1 MLNLPSQSQA
11 SKLLAWMPLTL
22 MFALPQAMSQ
32 AYPTKPIRF
41 LIPQIA
47 GSAYDLAGR
56 VITGKMSETLGQP
69 FISENQPGASGIPA
83 AATVAKATPDGY
95 TLLWG
100 SPGQN
105 IMAQLVMKNVPYD
118 GMKDFT
124 PISIGASAVQVL
136 IVKPSLPVNSV
147 AELVDYAKRNPG
159 KLSYGSS
166 GIGSG
171 YHLAAETLNQAAGI
185 SMIHIP
191 YKGAIQALQDLYA
204 GQLDVSFL
212 TLGTATPLHASGKI
226 RMLGLLQSK
235 RYRGAPDLP
244 TLAESV
250 PGSTLPDS
258 WYALIGPAG
267 MPQPIVQRLYQS
279 LLSALKTQEVQ
290 AWLTKNLHDGGGN
303 TPEDFATEIRRSF
316 DIYARAIKL
325 AGVKPE

>member
-1 MLNLPSQSQA
+1 MQTQSVLCLVLCAA
-11 SKLLAWMPLTL
+11 SLGAN
-22 MFALPQAMSQ
+22 AQS
-32 AYPTKPIRF
+32 YPAKPIRF

-56 VITGKMSETLGQP
+56 VITGKMSESLGQP

-83 AATVAKATPDGY
+83 ANTVAKAAPDGY

-105 IMAQLVMKNVPYD
+105 IMAQLVSKNVPYD
-118 GMKDFT
+118 GLKDFT
-124 PISIGASAVQVL
+124 PVSIGASAVQVL
-136 IVKPSLPVNSV
+136 IVKPSLPINNIT
-147 AELVDYAKRNPG
+147 ELVEYAKRNPG

-185 SMIHIP
+185 QMVHIP
-191 YKGAIQALQDLYA
+191 YKGAVQALQDLYA

-226 RMLGLLQSK
+226 RMLGLLQST

-244 TLAESV
+244 TLSETV
-250 PGSTLPDS
+250 PGSTLPNS
-258 WYALIGPAG
+258 WYGIIGPAG

-279 LLSALKTQEVQ
+279 LLTSLKSQEVQ
-290 AWLTKNLHDGGGN
+290 AWLAKNLHDGGGN
-303 TPEDFATEIRRSF
+303 TPEEFTAEIRRSF

>member
-1 MLNLPSQSQA
+1 
-11 SKLLAWMPLTL
+11 
-22 MFALPQAMSQ
+22 MFAKPVLSLVLGAVSLCANAQS
-32 AYPTKPIRF
+32 YPSKPIRF

-56 VITGKMSETLGQP
+56 VITGKMSESLGQS

-83 AATVAKATPDGY
+83 AATVAKAAPDGH
-95 TLLWG
+95 TLFWG
-100 SPGQN
+100 SPTQN
-105 IMAQLVMKNVPYD
+105 VMAQLVFKNVPYD
-118 GMKDFT
+118 ALKDFT
-124 PISIGASAVQVL
+124 PISVGASAVQVI
-136 IVKPSLPVNSV
+136 IVKPSLPINNVTD
-147 AELVDYAKRNPG
+147 LVDFAKRNPG

-166 GIGSG
+166 GVGST

-185 SMIHIP
+185 NMVHIP

-267 MPQPIVQRLYQS
+267 LPQPVVQRLYQS
-279 LLSALKTQEVQ
+279 LLTALKSQEVQ

-303 TPEDFATEIRRSF
+303 TPEEFAAEIRRSF
-316 DIYARAIKL
+316 DIYAKAIKL

>member
-1 MLNLPSQSQA
+1 MISRILAASLAMLSLLPDAQA
-11 SKLLAWMPLTL
+11 
-22 MFALPQAMSQ
+22 Q
-32 AYPTKPIRF
+32 AYPVKPIRF

-47 GSAYDLAGR
+47 GSAYDVSGR
-56 VITGKMSETLGQP
+56 VITGKMAETLGQP
-69 FISENQPGASGIPA
+69 FISENRPGASGVPA
-83 AATVAKATPDGY
+83 ADAVAKAPPDGY
-95 TLLWG
+95 MLLWG
-100 SPGQN
+100 GPGTN
-105 IMAQLVMKNVPYD
+105 IMAQLVSKNVPYD

-124 PISIGASAVQVL
+124 PISIGASAVQVI
-136 IVKPSLPVNSV
+136 IVKPSLPINSV

-171 YHLAAETLNQAAGI
+171 YHLAAETLKQAAGI
-185 SMIHIP
+185 DMVHIP

-226 RMLGLLQSK
+226 RMLGLLQAK

-244 TLAESV
+244 TLAETV

-258 WYALIGPAG
+258 WFALVGPAG
-267 MPQPIVQRLYQS
+267 LPQPIVQRLYQS
-279 LLSALKTQEVQ
+279 LVGALKTQEVQ

-303 TPEDFATEIRRSF
+303 TPEEFAAEYQRSF
-316 DIYARAIKL
+316 AVYARAIKL

>member
-1 MLNLPSQSQA
+1 M
-11 SKLLAWMPLTL
+11 SK
-22 MFALPQAMSQ
+22 MFALAKLFSLVFVLLAMLTDAQAQ
-32 AYPTKPIRF
+32 TYPAKPIRF

-69 FISENQPGASGIPA
+69 FISENQPGASGVPA
-83 AATVAKATPDGY
+83 AATVAKAAPDGY

-100 SPGQN
+100 GPGTN
-105 IMAQLVMKNVPYD
+105 IMAQLVSKNVPYD

-124 PISIGASAVQVL
+124 PISIGASAVQVI
-136 IVKPSLPVNSV
+136 IVKPSLPINNV
-147 AELVDYAKRNPG
+147 AELVAYAKRNPG

-185 SMIHIP
+185 NMVHIP
-191 YKGAIQALQDLYA
+191 YKGAVQALQDLYA

-226 RMLGLLQSK
+226 RMLGLLQSQ

-250 PGSTLPDS
+250 PGSTLPNS

-267 MPQPIVQRLYQS
+267 MPQPIVQRIYQS
-279 LLSALKTQEVQ
+279 LVTALKSQEVQ

-303 TPEDFATEIRRSF
+303 TPEEFAAEYMRSF

>member
-1 MLNLPSQSQA
+1 MQRQSVLCLVLCATSLGANAQ
-11 SKLLAWMPLTL
+11 S
-22 MFALPQAMSQ
+22 
-32 AYPTKPIRF
+32 YPAKPIRF

-56 VITGKMSETLGQP
+56 VITGKMSESLGQP

-83 AATVAKATPDGY
+83 ANTVAKAAPDGY

-105 IMAQLVMKNVPYD
+105 IMAQLVSKNVPYD
-118 GMKDFT
+118 GLKDFT
-124 PISIGASAVQVL
+124 PVSIGASAVQVL
-136 IVKPSLPVNSV
+136 IVKPSLPINNIT
-147 AELVDYAKRNPG
+147 ELVEYAKRNPG

-185 SMIHIP
+185 QMVHIP
-191 YKGAIQALQDLYA
+191 YKGAVQALQDLYA

-226 RMLGLLQSK
+226 RMLGLLQST

-244 TLAESV
+244 TLSETV
-250 PGSTLPDS
+250 PGSTLPNS
-258 WYALIGPAG
+258 WYGIIGPAG
-267 MPQPIVQRLYQS
+267 MPQPVVQRLYQS
-279 LLSALKTQEVQ
+279 LLTSLKSQEVQ

-303 TPEDFATEIRRSF
+303 TPEEFIAEIRRSF

>member
-1 MLNLPSQSQA
+1 MLSKILAASLAIIVLLPDA
-11 SKLLAWMPLTL
+11 HA
-22 MFALPQAMSQ
+22 Q
-32 AYPTKPIRF
+32 AYPVKPIRF

-47 GSAYDLAGR
+47 GSAYDLSGR

-69 FISENQPGASGIPA
+69 FISENRPGASGVPA
-83 AATVAKATPDGY
+83 ADAVAKAPPDGY
-95 TLLWG
+95 MLLWG
-100 SPGQN
+100 GPGTN
-105 IMAQLVMKNVPYD
+105 IMAQLVSKNVPYD

-124 PISIGASAVQVL
+124 PISIGASAVQVI
-136 IVKPSLPVNSV
+136 IVKPSLPINSV

-171 YHLAAETLNQAAGI
+171 YHLAAETLKQAAGI
-185 SMIHIP
+185 DMVHIP

-226 RMLGLLQSK
+226 RMLGLLQAK

-244 TLAESV
+244 TLAETV

-258 WYALIGPAG
+258 WFALVGPAG
-267 MPQPIVQRLYQS
+267 LPQPIVQRLYQS
-279 LLSALKTQEVQ
+279 LVGALKTQEVQ

-303 TPEDFATEIRRSF
+303 TPEEFAAEYQRSF
-316 DIYARAIKL
+316 AVYARAIKL

>member
-1 MLNLPSQSQA
+1 MNRS
-11 SKLLAWMPLTL
+11 LLAAGVAL
-22 MFALPQAMSQ
+22 MSLNALLHDAQAQ
-32 AYPTKPIRF
+32 AYPVKPIRF

-69 FISENQPGASGIPA
+69 FISENQPGASGVPA
-83 AATVAKATPDGY
+83 AATVAKSTPDGY

-105 IMAQLVMKNVPYD
+105 IMAQLVYKNVPYD

-147 AELVDYAKRNPG
+147 AELVAYAKRNPG

-185 SMIHIP
+185 DMVHIP
-191 YKGAIQALQDLYA
+191 YKGAVQALQDLYA

-226 RMLGLLQSK
+226 RMLGLLQNT

-244 TLAESV
+244 TLAETV
-250 PGSTLPDS
+250 PGSTLPNS
-258 WYALIGPAG
+258 WYALIGPPG
-267 MPQPIVQRLYQS
+267 LPQPIVQRLYQS
-279 LLSALKTQEVQ
+279 LVTALNTQEVQ

-303 TPEDFATEIRRSF
+303 TPEEFAAEYRRSF
-316 DIYARAIKL
+316 DVYARAIKL